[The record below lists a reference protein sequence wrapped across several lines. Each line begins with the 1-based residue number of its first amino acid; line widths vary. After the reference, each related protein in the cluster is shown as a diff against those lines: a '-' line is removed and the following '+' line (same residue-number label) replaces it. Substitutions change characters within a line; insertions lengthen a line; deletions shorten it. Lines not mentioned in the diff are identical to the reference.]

1 MRPWEAIA
9 RKKKKKAKFLRKFI
23 KFIVKKTN

>member
-9 RKKKKKAKFLRKFI
+9 RKKNKAKFLRKFI